1 MGILKALV
9 AALIAGLGTA
19 ATAVTDG
26 HITTAEWIAVASTT
40 LVALYGVWQAPNAK
54 PQPLPLITTGT
65 SGNVKVV
72 PRDGGAG
79 TPTPPD

>member
-40 LVALYGVWQAPNAK
+40 LVALYGVWQAPNATAK
-54 PQPLPLITTGT
+54 PAVAEPP
-65 SGNVKVV
+65 SNVTIR
-72 PRDGGAG
+72 PAG
-79 TPTPPD
+79 TPTTRTTQEPPD